1 MFHLAR
7 PFRIRSLGFTLIE
20 LLVVIAII
28 ATLVALLLPAVQQA
42 REAARRSQCKNN
54 LKQIGLAL
62 HNYHDSAGR
71 FPPSRIAVG
80 FVGWGGPPQ
89 GGPPGF
95 LNATG
100 WTMLLPYLEQGPLYN
115 KYNFSSAA
123 SWSTVYGAYSV
134 AQMYGD
140 PNLNA
145 PVTRTQIPILLCP
158 SDPNDLFYGS
168 MNKYYSISA
177 TQPGGMRTNY
187 DFNVWYGEYYYQGYA
202 LQYLDT
208 ATRSLFATNSS
219 SKIEDIKDGSSN
231 TAMVTETIRD
241 VWNGVPPA
249 WGHAGHVQIG
259 IDFAAEWQKINEFGE
274 TDPGWGD
281 ISRYKIGR
289 LAQWASAG
297 SLHTGGCQVVF
308 ADGSVHFLSQNIS
321 SVTRTRLQYIRDNQP
336 VGTY

>member
-1 MFHLAR
+1 
-7 PFRIRSLGFTLIE
+7 
-20 LLVVIAII
+20 
-28 ATLVALLLPAVQQA
+28 
-42 REAARRSQCKNN
+42 
-54 LKQIGLAL
+54 
-62 HNYHDSAGR
+62 
-71 FPPSRIAVG
+71 
-80 FVGWGGPPQ
+80 
-89 GGPPGF
+89 
-95 LNATG
+95 
-100 WTMLLPYLEQGPLYN
+100 
-115 KYNFSSAA
+115 
-123 SWSTVYGAYSV
+123 
-134 AQMYGD
+134 
-140 PNLNA
+140 
-145 PVTRTQIPILLCP
+145 
-158 SDPNDLFYGS
+158 
-168 MNKYYSISA
+168 
-177 TQPGGMRTNY
+177 
-187 DFNVWYGEYYYQGYA
+187 VWYGEYYYQGWA
-202 LQYLDT
+202 LQYQDT

-249 WGHAGHVQIG
+249 WGHAGHVQVG

-281 ISRYKIGR
+281 ASRYKIGR